1 MINTELLLAAWLE
14 KLQKKWDTEEY
25 YYDVEEAKKV
35 FKFVSKLTNDRG
47 ASRNFDLLEFQFE
60 IITEILCVKRRSDGK
75 RKHREAHIN
84 IPRKNGKSFL
94 AAIIVVYLFFCQRH
108 IFGALFILT
117 ANTTKQAGELY
128 GTVEHFIKA
137 NKTLR
142 RYCKITSSTKTII
155 RKDNGNKLM
164 VLSSDADN
172 ADSFNDYVA
181 VLDEIHQAKN
191 DEMYGKLRTGQG
203 AWDEP
208 LIMTITTAS
217 SGEDPANPEMQLY
230 TMAKKIEAGEVN
242 DPSFYYRI
250 YEADKDCN
258 VEDETQWYKSNPA
271 LGVFRK
277 LEDLAN
283 YAKRIRLMPLQENM
297 FRRMFLNQH
306 VALDHEKGAIN
317 MDLWDLCTKKVDTKD
332 LEGWKCW
339 GGLDLSSKNDITGFV
354 LVFYEETTGR
364 FIVVPYLYTPK
375 ETVAYRQHKDNN
387 PYEYWIKK
395 GDLIALDGKYVN
407 FERFL
412 DHAVE
417 LDEKY
422 RIEQIG
428 FDQWGSTTIINRL
441 EDRWDVIPIGQG
453 TKTMTQ
459 VIILTRRMY
468 MYSCASIKGKGG
480 TYCKR
485 KIERAIARKNRKGKT
500 YKNVKHTK
508 YWEALDIKKCYDN
521 ILHCFL
527 KFRLI
532 KMFKDKR
539 LLELLFMCIDVYW
552 VKETA
557 AGKRGIPIGTPF
569 GHWFA
574 NIMLTPV
581 DFVIK
586 HIFKIKYYFRYMDD
600 MLLFSSNKK
609 KLRQYVACI
618 RDALSRIGLHI
629 KSKLQVHATND
640 KGKLGNRPIDFIG
653 YRFYRDCTTLRSSI
667 CLRITR
673 RIRKVRKKQ
682 ILNGHDARSVIS
694 YYGWIKNTDSWGL
707 KVKYFDDTVKSAKEK
722 ISNGSGKNQRRR
734 RDRRGSTDR
743 GGYRWETGRACART
757 A

>member
-1 MINTELLLAAWLE
+1 MIKKELLLASWLE
-14 KLQKKWDTEEY
+14 KLQKKWDNEEY
-25 YYDVEEAKKV
+25 YYDVEEATKV

-47 ASRNFDLLEFQFE
+47 ASRQFELLEFQFE

-128 GTVEHFIKA
+128 ATVEHFIKT

-142 RYCKITSSTKTII
+142 RYCKITSSTKTIV

-258 VEDETQWYKSNPA
+258 VEDEAQWYKSNPA

-317 MDLWDLCTKKVDTKD
+317 MDLWDTCTKKVDTED
-332 LEGWKCW
+332 LKGWKCW

-395 GDLIALDGKYVN
+395 GDLIALDGKYIN
-407 FERFL
+407 FDRFL
-412 DHAVE
+412 DHATE
-417 LDEKY
+417 LDETY

-428 FDQWGSTTIINRL
+428 FDQWGSQTIINRL
-441 EDRWDVIPIGQG
+441 EDRWEVIPLGQG

-459 VIILTRRMY
+459 VINDFENLLVDERIIIAENKCFRFMAKNCIAVYDEMLGVK
-468 MYSCASIKGKGG
+468 YS
-480 TYCKR
+480 
-485 KIERAIARKNRKGKT
+485 
-500 YKNVKHTK
+500 
-508 YWEALDIKKCYDN
+508 KK
-521 ILHCFL
+521 
-527 KFRLI
+527 KS
-532 KMFKDKR
+532 K
-539 LLELLFMCIDVYW
+539 
-552 VKETA
+552 
-557 AGKRGIPIGTPF
+557 
-569 GHWFA
+569 
-574 NIMLTPV
+574 
-581 DFVIK
+581 
-586 HIFKIKYYFRYMDD
+586 FKIDGIIA
-600 MLLFSSNKK
+600 MLMGL
-609 KLRQYVACI
+609 LLCI
-618 RDALSRIGLHI
+618 EENGIEHYNPVEYLDAM
-629 KSKLQVHATND
+629 
-640 KGKLGNRPIDFIG
+640 
-653 YRFYRDCTTLRSSI
+653 
-667 CLRITR
+667 
-673 RIRKVRKKQ
+673 
-682 ILNGHDARSVIS
+682 
-694 YYGWIKNTDSWGL
+694 
-707 KVKYFDDTVKSAKEK
+707 
-722 ISNGSGKNQRRR
+722 
-734 RDRRGSTDR
+734 
-743 GGYRWETGRACART
+743 
-757 A
+757 

>member
-1 MINTELLLAAWLE
+1 MDKPVNKKPKLKKQEILPKRVGGIYEKIYEYENIKTAIKAVCSSPNATKSKKNEKTNAKQQKEKYLGDIDKYTKMIQELLIE
-14 KLQKKWDTEEY
+14 GRYK
-25 YYDVEEAKKV
+25 
-35 FKFVSKLTNDRG
+35 
-47 ASRNFDLLEFQFE
+47 
-60 IITEILCVKRRSDGK
+60 
-75 RKHREAHIN
+75 
-84 IPRKNGKSFL
+84 PRK
-94 AAIIVVYLFFCQRH
+94 
-108 IFGALFILT
+108 
-117 ANTTKQAGELY
+117 
-128 GTVEHFIKA
+128 
-137 NKTLR
+137 LR
-142 RYCKITSSTKTII
+142 RKEIYDGVRHKKRVIAKPCMVDKIVQ
-155 RKDNGNKLM
+155 R
-164 VLSSDADN
+164 
-172 ADSFNDYVA
+172 A
-181 VLDEIHQAKN
+181 VLQII
-191 DEMYGKLRTGQG
+191 
-203 AWDEP
+203 EP
-208 LIMTITTAS
+208 I
-217 SGEDPANPEMQLY
+217 
-230 TMAKKIEAGEVN
+230 
-242 DPSFYYRI
+242 
-250 YEADKDCN
+250 
-258 VEDETQWYKSNPA
+258 
-271 LGVFRK
+271 
-277 LEDLAN
+277 
-283 YAKRIRLMPLQENM
+283 LM
-297 FRRMFLNQH
+297 
-306 VALDHEKGAIN
+306 
-317 MDLWDLCTKKVDTKD
+317 
-332 LEGWKCW
+332 
-339 GGLDLSSKNDITGFV
+339 
-354 LVFYEETTGR
+354 
-364 FIVVPYLYTPK
+364 
-375 ETVAYRQHKDNN
+375 
-387 PYEYWIKK
+387 
-395 GDLIALDGKYVN
+395 
-407 FERFL
+407 
-412 DHAVE
+412 
-417 LDEKY
+417 
-422 RIEQIG
+422 
-428 FDQWGSTTIINRL
+428 
-441 EDRWDVIPIGQG
+441 
-453 TKTMTQ
+453 
-459 VIILTRRMY
+459 RRMY

-480 TYCKR
+480 IYCKR
-485 KIERAIARKNRKGKT
+485 KIERAIARKNRKGKK

-508 YWEALDIKKCYDN
+508 YWEALDIRKCYDN

-609 KLRQYVACI
+609 KLRQFVACI

-743 GGYRWETGRACART
+743 GGYRWETGGACART